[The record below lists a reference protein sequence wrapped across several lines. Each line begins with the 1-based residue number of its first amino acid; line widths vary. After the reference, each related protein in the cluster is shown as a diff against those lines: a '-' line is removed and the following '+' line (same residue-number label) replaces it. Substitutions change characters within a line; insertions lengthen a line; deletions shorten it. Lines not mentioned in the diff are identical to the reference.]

1 MVLVN
6 NNSFQEG
13 PVINNMMEDGEDN
26 NNNGDING
34 NSEMIDLHDRRIQ
47 EERERELQV
56 RERNANSLEELVAI
70 QEQNIVSER
79 IPSTQSHNIDLSQ
92 INNESV
98 ESPEEGA
105 SADTCENTNL
115 SEDKS
120 ENSAALSNVSNPRP
134 SLNSTTAVNE
144 NVINNISDESD
155 SRNSESGQQN
165 KNSDDSKSL
174 DEL

>member
-1 MVLVN
+1 MN

-56 RERNANSLEELVAI
+56 RERNANSIEELVAI
-70 QEQNIVSER
+70 QEQNIVSDR
-79 IPSTQSHNIDLSQ
+79 IPSTQSHNINLPQ

-98 ESPEEGA
+98 ESTEEGA
-105 SADTCENTNL
+105 SADSSKNINS
-115 SEDKS
+115 SEDKR
-120 ENSAALSNVSNPRP
+120 ENLATPSNVSNPQP
-134 SLNSTTAVNE
+134 SLNSTTTVNE
-144 NVINNISDESD
+144 NVINNTSDESH
-155 SRNSESGQQN
+155 SLNLESEHQN